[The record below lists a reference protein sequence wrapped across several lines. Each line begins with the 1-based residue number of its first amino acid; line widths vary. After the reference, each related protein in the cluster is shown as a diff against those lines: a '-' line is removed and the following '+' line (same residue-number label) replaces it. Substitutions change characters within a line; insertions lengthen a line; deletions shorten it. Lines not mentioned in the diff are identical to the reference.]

1 MAPGGLQWGRT
12 PVILHPFNPYSNGSV
27 AWAPKRMDLYTHP
40 EPYGSIPLSWMTQLT
55 VHESRHVAQM
65 QLAYRKP
72 FRWVNYL
79 VGEMWPGAVSALF
92 THFSRILKYGAL
104 LGRGGYPSPED
115 KARALAGVNPYFYKE
130 YDAAVKKYSLKQA
143 MRVISLLNEYDFKG
157 KGGEVGEATPADL
170 LVELVTKILNI

>member
-1 MAPGGLQWGRT
+1 MKRLRILLLSAGLAAGTAASAQFYQNGSDPFGRWSQMKADHYRIVYPEGLDSLARTYLLDLEKWQPVVGRSAGMAPGGLQWGRT

-72 FRWVNYL
+72 FRWVN
-79 VGEMWPGAVSALF
+79 
-92 THFSRILKYGAL
+92 
-104 LGRGGYPSPED
+104 
-115 KARALAGVNPYFYKE
+115 
-130 YDAAVKKYSLKQA
+130 
-143 MRVISLLNEYDFKG
+143 
-157 KGGEVGEATPADL
+157 
-170 LVELVTKILNI
+170 